1 MTKRIVMA
9 VAMVLL
15 CLFFVIAACVR
26 PVSAS
31 EIMPLANNV
40 ISASSAAT
48 ISTSGKLTIT
58 NQYYGFNGV
67 TTKAVITTY
76 VEKKVLGLFWTRVDI
91 NQTNNE
97 WIDTVYEYEYS
108 GSHSVQLGST
118 GTYRIVVSYVIY
130 GSGGDA
136 DEIEKTI
143 EKTY

>member
-1 MTKRIVMA
+1 MRVKARGLIIILVIA
-9 VAMVLL
+9 FIIQLVAMPI
-15 CLFFVIAACVR
+15 C
-26 PVSAS
+26 AS
-31 EIMPLANNV
+31 ELMPLANNV

-108 GSHSVQLGST
+108 GSHSVQLEST